1 MTNEGQEELQADIK
15 LIAAAPDLLEAA
27 QFAAQVLFYNDKSSM
42 DQAMYMLY
50 EAIQKAEEGENK

>member
-1 MTNEGQEELQADIK
+1 MTKHGEELQADIK

-50 EAIQKAEEGENK
+50 EAIRKAEE